1 MYVYITY
8 IYIKHTHYIH
18 IFFFY
23 DNSLKSICL
32 RSKGTY
38 CSEFKNKF
46 SSFPLEFLTHVH

>member
-1 MYVYITY
+1 MYVYITH